1 MQPRTLFLCILIL
14 LVLGGCAG
22 AQLRPAV
29 VDGGVRLVLHAPG
42 VDTVAIAGSFNEWAR
57 QKDLLSGPD
66 SRGDWSIIL
75 PLAPG
80 RYEYLF
86 LINGTTWLPDP
97 SAPSVDDGFGGKN
110 SVVFVDR

>member
-1 MQPRTLFLCILIL
+1 MQTRMLFISILIL

-22 AQLRPAV
+22 AQRSPAV
-29 VDGGVRLVLHAPG
+29 VDGGVRFVLHAPG
-42 VDTVAIAGSFNEWAR
+42 ADTVAIAGNFNEWAR
-57 QKDLLSGPD
+57 QKDFLSGPD

-86 LINGTTWLPDP
+86 LINGAAWLPDP
-97 SAPSVDDGFGGKN
+97 SVPSVDDSFGEKN
-110 SVVFVDR
+110 SVIFVDR